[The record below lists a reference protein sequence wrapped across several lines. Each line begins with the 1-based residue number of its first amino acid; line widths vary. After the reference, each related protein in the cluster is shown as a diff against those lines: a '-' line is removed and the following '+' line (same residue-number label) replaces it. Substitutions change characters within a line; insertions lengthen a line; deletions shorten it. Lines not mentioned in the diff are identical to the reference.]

1 MNERTQELAEMITL
15 KEASRRTG
23 LSYECLRMWCREGK
37 IVHVRAG
44 RKIFVNWGKLCEKLE
59 IDRTKV
65 MYENEGNE
73 MEENEYVKWSET
85 QCYAIIRD
93 KIDEALRNLGGKT
106 YADVSRAVWNDPAH
120 VGKAVAYHENG
131 YSLWSKNSA
140 DALDR
145 ALMLPKGKSVCEKLT
160 KEEAGRRQTE
170 YTKKTQIAN
179 AEKWGVGDKATVS
192 AIKELITVQAATM
205 REISDLHS
213 TMKELLREI
222 KGNTSTTKEHVRMIR
237 EHSQKLVTLWDAP
250 KN

>member
-1 MNERTQELAEMITL
+1 MIGL
-15 KEASRRTG
+15 KEAAQRTG
-23 LSYECLRMWCREGK
+23 LSYDRIRKWCLDGK
-37 IVHVRAG
+37 VANIRSG
-44 RKIFVNWGKLCEKLE
+44 KKIFVNWGKLCEKLGADKTE
-59 IDRTKV
+59 TLNKD
-65 MYENEGNE
+65 EGNE
-73 MEENEYVKWSET
+73 MENDNVSKWK
-85 QCYAIIRD
+85 QDHCYAIIRS
-93 KIDEALRNLGGKT
+93 KIDEALKNLGGKT
-106 YADVSRAVWNDPAH
+106 YADVSRAVDGYDSAY

-131 YSLWSKNSA
+131 YSLWTKEEA
-140 DALDR
+140 DDVDR
-145 ALMLPKGKSVCEKLT
+145 VLMLPKGQTVFEKLT
-160 KEEAGRRQTE
+160 MEEVKRRNTE
-170 YTKKTQIAN
+170 YTKKTQISN